1 MEWLEKEN
9 GVTVI
14 SVLEKIV
21 KLHDS
26 VHAYANGWF
35 TLHCQDNTPIKE
47 VDP

>member
-9 GVTVI
+9 GVTMI

-26 VHAYANGWF
+26 VHTYANGWF
-35 TLHCQDNTPIKE
+35 TLPSQDNTPIKV